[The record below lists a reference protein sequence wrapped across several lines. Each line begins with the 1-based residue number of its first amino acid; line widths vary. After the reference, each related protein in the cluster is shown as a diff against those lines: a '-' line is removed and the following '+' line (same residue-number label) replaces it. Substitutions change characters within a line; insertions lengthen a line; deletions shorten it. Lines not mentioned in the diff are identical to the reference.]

1 MLSGYK
7 TYITAVLAILTA
19 VGAWLAGDVQLA
31 DMIQTV
37 VTAALGAFIRHGIAT
52 EATKSN
58 GA

>member
-7 TYITAVLAILTA
+7 TYITAVLAILAAIGT
-19 VGAWLAGDVQLA
+19 WLAGDLQLA

-37 VTAALGAFIRHGIAT
+37 VTAALGAFIRHGVAT
-52 EATKSN
+52 EAAKSN

>member
-19 VGAWLAGDVQLA
+19 IGTWLAGDLQLG

-37 VTAALGAFIRHGIAT
+37 VTAALGAFIRHGVA
-52 EATKSN
+52 AQAAKSN
-58 GA
+58 DA